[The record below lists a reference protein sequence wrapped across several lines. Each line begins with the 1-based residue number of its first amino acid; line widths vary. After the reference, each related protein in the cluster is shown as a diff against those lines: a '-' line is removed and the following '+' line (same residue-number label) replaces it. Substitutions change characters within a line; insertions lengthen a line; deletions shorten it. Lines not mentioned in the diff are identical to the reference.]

1 MYYEVIRDFSDLQDD
16 GYIYRVGDVFPHGDD
31 VVDNARLLELSTT
44 ANKRGMILI
53 KAVREADDPEDAPE
67 ASKTAD
73 DPEEASETAE
83 IQPESEGNEVTEE
96 SVAEPEK
103 APKKRKKEK

>member
-1 MYYEVIRDFSDLQDD
+1 MYYKVIRDFADLQDD

-44 ANKRGMILI
+44 ANKLGMILI
-53 KAVREADDPEDAPE
+53 KAVKEADDPEDAP
-67 ASKTAD
+67 
-73 DPEEASETAE
+73 EASETAE
-83 IQPESEGNEVTEE
+83 IQPESEENEVTEE

-103 APKKRKKEK
+103 TPKKRKKEK

>member
-16 GYIYRVGDVFPHGDD
+16 GYIYHVGDVFPHGDD

-53 KAVREADDPEDAPE
+53 KAVREADDP
-67 ASKTAD
+67 K
-73 DPEEASETAE
+73 EASETAE
-83 IQPESEGNEVTEE
+83 IQPESEENEVTEE

>member
-53 KAVREADDPEDAPE
+53 KAVKE
-67 ASKTAD
+67 AD

-83 IQPESEGNEVTEE
+83 IQPESEENEVTEE